1 AASIRVIRTG
11 GWVRPARTALLS
23 AISTYPFSHPVSH
36 LRAAGRWPFDA
47 AARQGRD
54 RVGLEADVLLGARAI
69 AVASLSVYNHN
80 HAILEKPGAGLKR
93 ARGHRIR
100 TDGGEP

>member
-1 AASIRVIRTG
+1 IESSGLISADHPPFGLSPNSGAASIRVIRTG

-80 HAILEKPGAGLKR
+80 
-93 ARGHRIR
+93 
-100 TDGGEP
+100 